1 MRTTM
6 GLAFGLG
13 VGLVAMTGCNR
24 QANQRPLDPDTR
36 AERAEARAERAEER
50 AEARAEQVSAAT
62 TREMRSAVRTI
73 ADARCDRE
81 ARCHN
86 IGPDAKFASR
96 AACVERV
103 RADWADE
110 LNAHECPKGV
120 RDVELDECLH
130 DIREEECGNPFDSL
144 DRMFSCGTSEICNG

>member
-1 MRTTM
+1 MRKSIS
-6 GLAFGLG
+6 LALGLG
-13 VGLVAMTGCNR
+13 VGLVVMTGCNR
-24 QANQRPLDPDTR
+24 EGRNRPLTPEER
-36 AERAEARAERAEER
+36 ANRAEARAERAEHR
-50 AEARAEQVSAAT
+50 AEARTEQVSAAT
-62 TREMRSAVRTI
+62 TREMRSAVRSI

-86 IGPDAKFASR
+86 IGVDAKFASR

-103 RADWADE
+103 RADWADD

-120 RDVELDECLH
+120 RDHELDECLH
-130 DIREEECGNPFDSL
+130 DIRDEECGNPFDSL